1 MTLRNEKTLTAENA
15 ENAERDLG
23 SLKQNSPPRSPRSRR
38 FNSFLRA
45 ARRPCPGDLLVQAR
59 PHLDTVT
66 DWPRRLSDEEAGG
79 TGTPA
84 ASRSHRPAADAKGDK
99 YCVPGTPCFAA
110 GNRYNPDSSVYEP
123 AARDAR
129 FSDEMRR
136 MRHEDDL
143 AEQGKDL
150 GQYHEDPRCP

>member
-38 FNSFLRA
+38 FNPFLRA

-66 DWPRRLSDEEAGG
+66 DWPRRLSDEER
-79 TGTPA
+79 A
-84 ASRSHRPAADAKGDK
+84 AELEPPRRHRP
-99 YCVPGTPCFAA
+99 T
-110 GNRYNPDSSVYEP
+110 
-123 AARDAR
+123 
-129 FSDEMRR
+129 RR
-136 MRHEDDL
+136 PVIR
-143 AEQGKDL
+143 
-150 GQYHEDPRCP
+150 